1 MKSKILYVED
11 ELFLGKIVKETL
23 ESKGFEVFMET
34 NGLQA
39 LSLFTSVQPDICVI
53 DIMLPGLDGFELVKE
68 MRKVNQKVPVI
79 FLTAKVQTEDVVKGF
94 KIGGN
99 DYMRKPF
106 SIEELI
112 VRVQYLLQIKNQSP
126 ILQEEEP
133 IGPYLFQPNKQ
144 LLLRGSFVQKLS
156 FRETEL
162 LKILLIHKN
171 EIVQRKDILLHIW
184 GNDSFF
190 NSRNLDVYIA
200 KLRSYLKEEPDIN
213 ILTIKGVGYRFIVG

>member
-68 MRKVNQKVPVI
+68 MRKVNQKVPII

-94 KIGGN
+94 KVGGN

-171 EIVQRKDILLHIW
+171 EIVQRKDVLLHIW

-200 KLRSYLKEEPDIN
+200 KLRSYLKEEPGIN